1 MFSSNAQSLTIR
13 SNLDHVVQRKD
24 AACRQ
29 AGRNPNEVRLVGVT
43 KYVDESLARIL
54 CTAGCFDLAESRPQR
69 IWKMAES
76 LADFS
81 ALQWHLIGHLQRNKV
96 RRTLESVSLSH
107 TVDSQELIDS
117 IEFESKRRNQT
128 THLLIEVNLSGDP
141 ARTGCMMSDTPRLV
155 EFAQSKPHCCVKG
168 LMGMAGISE
177 DIGAARRDFS
187 RLRVERDRIAGTNT
201 AQLPELSMG
210 MTADFEDAIL
220 EGATIVRIGSAL
232 WQGVL
237 KQGSHD

>member
-1 MFSSNAQSLTIR
+1 MHNHLQFDPIW
-13 SNLDHVVQRKD
+13 
-24 AACRQ
+24 
-29 AGRNPNEVRLVGVT
+29 
-43 KYVDESLARIL
+43 IML
-54 CTAGCFDLAESRPQR
+54 CSE
-69 IWKMAES
+69 KMP
-76 LADFS
+76 LADRPDAIPTKCDWWVS
-81 ALQWHLIGHLQRNKV
+81 PN
-96 RRTLESVSLSH
+96 TL
-107 TVDSQELIDS
+107 TNDS
-117 IEFESKRRNQT
+117 IEFESNRRNQT